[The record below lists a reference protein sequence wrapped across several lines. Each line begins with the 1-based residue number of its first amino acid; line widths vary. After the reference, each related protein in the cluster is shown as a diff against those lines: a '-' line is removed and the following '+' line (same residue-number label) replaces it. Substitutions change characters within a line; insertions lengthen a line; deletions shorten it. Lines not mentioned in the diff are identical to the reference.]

1 VSHCVRRGPHGDAR
15 RMRER
20 EAQSRALED
29 IGRTDVRPSTCRTL
43 PPALQSAGLPLRKVQ
58 RRKLRRCIPM
68 PLHPAFP
75 RRRRTVPHSFHTQL
89 LLTFSASRLGS
100 APPAKILVTTL
111 VIGICGTLGMRRR
124 SLCCSLLLAGV
135 GMLGRES
142 CSRREG
148 KKKLNAPFSFMPPCP
163 AWVCNQRLLAAC
175 VNVEGGM

>member
-1 VSHCVRRGPHGDAR
+1 VNRKAVLGRTLGELMCAHAHAGHCLRHCRAQAR
-15 RMRER
+15 RF
-20 EAQSRALED
+20 
-29 IGRTDVRPSTCRTL
+29 G
-43 PPALQSAGLPLRKVQ
+43 KVQ
-58 RRKLRRCIPM
+58 RRDLRRYSPFIPM
-68 PLHPAFP
+68 PVHPAFP
-75 RRRRTVPHSFHTQL
+75 RRRRTVPHSFRTQL

-111 VIGICGTLGMRRR
+111 GIGICGALGMRRR

-148 KKKLNAPFSFMPPCP
+148 KKKLDAPFSFMPPCP
-163 AWVCNQRLLAAC
+163 AWVRNQRLLDAC